1 MTVQGAPTQD
11 LDLADVIDGVAD
23 YSKYSLNCHQV
34 GIIKSYDS
42 AAQTCEVS
50 LGVKRKLA
58 TGKIEDYPL
67 LLDVPVIILSGGGAS
82 LTFPI
87 SEGDKCLI
95 LFNDRD
101 LDIFLEEDTIAVPNT
116 QRAHDYS
123 DGIALVGLRTVS
135 ERAQTNEEAAQL
147 HTGDKKVA
155 ILNDNQSLQDL
166 IARQFDQIDSL
177 ITTISNL
184 VTVGSAASQTLD
196 PGTKVNL
203 ANEQAAFAALQ
214 AEYDQLLHVGV

>member
-101 LDIFLEEDTIAVPNT
+101 LDIFLEEDKIAVPNT

-135 ERAQTNEEAAQL
+135 ERAPTNEEAAQL

-155 ILNDNQSLQDL
+155 ILNDVTSLLTLLEGL
-166 IARQFDQIDSL
+166 IDTIKTLTVAGAPIDPPG
-177 ITTISNL
+177 ITAL
-184 VTVGSAASQTLD
+184 EAYKLQLQTLLH
-196 PGTKVNL
+196 PGV
-203 ANEQAAFAALQ
+203 
-214 AEYDQLLHVGV
+214 